1 MVDGGVQAYTSADL
15 VWFRQGKTS
24 MAEYHVRMKELPAS
38 EQPRERLRDNG
49 PGALSDAELLAIL
62 LRVGVAGINV
72 VQLAQKLLIDHGGW
86 IGLQRLT
93 FEEMTAI
100 HGLGEAKA
108 AQVKAALEIGRRM
121 LVAGPERPQITSPA
135 DVANLLLIEMSHLE
149 QEHLRVVLLNTKN
162 HVLKIETVYVGTI
175 NSSAVRVGEVFKAAL
190 KQNAAALIIV
200 HNHPSGD
207 PTPSPED
214 VAVTRHLVEAGKL
227 LDVDVL
233 DHLVI
238 GQGRWVSLRERRLGF
253 KD

>member
-1 MVDGGVQAYTSADL
+1 MLAT
-15 VWFRQGKTS
+15 
-24 MAEYHVRMKELPAS
+24 YHIRIKELPAS
-38 EQPRERLRDNG
+38 EQPRERLRDYG
-49 PGALSDAELLAIL
+49 PQALSDAELLAIL

-72 VQLAQKLLIDHGGW
+72 VQLAQKLLLEHGGW

-93 FEEMTAI
+93 FEEITAI
-100 HGLGEAKA
+100 HGMGEAKA

-121 LVAGPERPQITSPA
+121 LLQQPEQRPQIASPA
-135 DVANLLLIEMSHLE
+135 DVAQLLMLEMAHLE

-162 HVLKIETVYVGTI
+162 FVQKIETVYIGSI

-190 KQNAAALIIV
+190 KSNAAALIVV

-214 VAVTRHLVEAGKL
+214 VAVTRALIEAGRL

-238 GQGRWVSLRERRLGF
+238 GQGRWVSLRERRLAF
-253 KD
+253 TS